1 MRHGLVPASGLSAR
15 AAEGGVR
22 RRGSRRRASRVGGM
36 GNRIGELVSFEQIV
50 RDHFETFRTEAARVR
65 EGEGLPRFVEEEFL
79 ILRRPRY

>member
-1 MRHGLVPASGLSAR
+1 MSHGLVQPASLRER
-15 AAEGGVR
+15 AAEGGMR
-22 RRGSRRRASRVGGM
+22 RRGSRRNKGRVGEV